1 MSETKGRDM
10 RNRRRRSFAV
20 ALVGTAAAGIM
31 IVSATTATAG
41 AWTQTTEFFDSKGS
55 CQYWGQQDV
64 NNGVALAYD
73 CRYEYFGPDWV
84 WHLYE
89 FVE

>member
-1 MSETKGRDM
+1 M
-10 RNRRRRSFAV
+10 RNRVRRGLAV

-31 IVSATTATAG
+31 GMSATAASAG
-41 AWTQTTEFFDSKGS
+41 AWTQTTE
-55 CQYWGQQDV
+55 
-64 NNGVALAYD
+64 
-73 CRYEYFGPDWV
+73 YFGDKASCVYAGKQDEAAGNALNYYCNYENLGTSFPGPGWA

>member
-1 MSETKGRDM
+1 V
-10 RNRRRRSFAV
+10 N
-20 ALVGTAAAGIM
+20 AA
-31 IVSATTATAG
+31 
-41 AWTQTTEFFDSKGS
+41 
-55 CQYWGQQDV
+55 
-64 NNGVALAYD
+64 NALAYD

>member
-1 MSETKGRDM
+1 ML
-10 RNRRRRSFAV
+10 NHRRRSLAV

-31 IVSATTATAG
+31 IMSASTASAG
-41 AWTQTTEFFDSKGS
+41 AWTQTTEFFYYKSD
-55 CQYWGQQDV
+55 CQRWGQQDV
-64 NNGVALAYD
+64 HNGIALAYD